1 MQLFIVPKGKA
12 GGDVL
17 AAIEESVQAHL
28 DQMFEQD
35 AKHSAIEH
43 GVGRTGAGHDSG
55 ERKARVAAQL
65 RECEAQMNFHAGRAL
80 DLAMQ
85 LVYAKG
91 TDRVLGREYPGVDG
105 KAIRED
111 WKTHDLKRLY
121 DRIVAE
127 VGRGVDDEFEDT
139 YQQALHKG
147 FLDLI
152 LDDEFLRRI
161 TLPRNAPFTERSK
174 GGTTAGADMT
184 LDHGDF
190 RDALGFTALKTKS
203 DFGQLPQATFPEFLM
218 KADSMYYAS
227 DVKGSRRNM
236 RWEHYA
242 SRDHESGRP
251 YVVIGCEFFAR
262 LVRGIV
268 DLSNNQRLWDDDFAL
283 RWHERSRHIVAE
295 TVWWHLLQRYEKGS
309 KLAQMR
315 PPEDMLREIRQ
326 RYRPA
331 KVLDSYD
338 SLHQTLK
345 MESVPTPD

>member
-1 MQLFIVPKGKA
+1 MRLFMVPKGKA

-43 GVGRTGAGHDSG
+43 GVGRTGAGHESG
-55 ERKARVAAQL
+55 ERKARVPAQL
-65 RECEAQMNFHAGRAL
+65 RECEAHMNFHAGRAL

-85 LVYAKG
+85 LVYGKG

-105 KAIRED
+105 KAIKKDRE
-111 WKTHDLKRLY
+111 THHLKALY

-127 VGRGVDDEFEDT
+127 VGRGVDDEFEDR
-139 YQQALHKG
+139 YQRALHKC
-147 FLDLI
+147 FLDVI
-152 LDDEFLRRI
+152 LDDEPLVRI
-161 TLPRNAPFTERSK
+161 TLPRNAPFTEKSR
-174 GGTTAGADMT
+174 GGTTSGAEMT
-184 LDHGDF
+184 HDHGDL
-190 RDALGFTALKTKS
+190 RDLFGFVSLNSET
-203 DFGQLPQATFPEFLM
+203 DFAQLPQATFPEFLA

-227 DVKGSRRNM
+227 DLQGCRRNM
-236 RWEHYA
+236 RWEDYE

-268 DLSNNQRLWDDDFAL
+268 DLSNNQRLWDADFAL

-295 TVWWHLLQRYEKGS
+295 TVRLHLLQRYEKGS

-326 RYRPA
+326 RYQPA

-338 SLHQTLK
+338 SLHRTVK
-345 MESVPTPD
+345 T